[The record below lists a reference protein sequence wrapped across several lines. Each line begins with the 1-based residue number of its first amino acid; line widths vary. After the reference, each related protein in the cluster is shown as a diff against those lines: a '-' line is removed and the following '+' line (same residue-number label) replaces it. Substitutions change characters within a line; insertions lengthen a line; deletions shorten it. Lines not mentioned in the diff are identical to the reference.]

1 MIRRLVAVLLVAGVA
16 WTGGRVLAADAPQPL
31 YTRLMEKYPAP
42 DLARIKSTM
51 LKFLI
56 DADKVKPV
64 PEQAFP
70 ELWARIKASA
80 AKNGFVIQE
89 RKEDTFQTEPSYQ
102 EYLDTADQALWAK
115 GYLIRI
121 IKFTST
127 GKTASRHGLGSVKRG
142 GGDMVELTFKNI
154 RPDFKATLLTPLA
167 VAGVDEVKRK
177 PENNVGIGYDGQLS
191 CYVEN
196 TASFYVALDD
206 SRELRLGDF
215 TRYLPELGGLGI
227 PAGTVLQVKRAYSLE
242 VDPGS
247 VQLAGAKK
255 PVRISIAAWSATP
268 GGKPFLYDFS
278 VTYKFKD
285 FYADARTHASGE
297 RFLAEAIY
305 KGLADVG
312 TDDEAKWCGSK
323 VRKFMNWPMPRP

>member
-1 MIRRLVAVLLVAGVA
+1 
-16 WTGGRVLAADAPQPL
+16 
-31 YTRLMEKYPAP
+31 
-42 DLARIKSTM
+42 M

-56 DADKVKPV
+56 DADKVKPT

-70 ELWARIKASA
+70 QIWARIKTSA
-80 AKNGFVIQE
+80 AKTGLIIHE
-89 RKEDTFQTEPSYQ
+89 RKEDTFQAEASYQ

-127 GKTASRHGLGSVKRG
+127 GKTESRHGLGSVKMG
-142 GGDMVELTFKNI
+142 GGDMVELTFKAI
-154 RPDFKATLLTPLA
+154 LPDFKATLLTPLA
-167 VAGVDEVKRK
+167 VAGQDDVKRK
-177 PENNVGIGYDGQLS
+177 PENNIGIGYDGQLS

-196 TASFYVALDD
+196 TASFYTALDD
-206 SRELRLGDF
+206 SRPLRLGDF
-215 TRYLPELGGLGI
+215 TKFLPELGKLGI
-227 PAGTVLQVKRAYSLE
+227 SADAALQVKRAYSLE

-255 PVRISIAAWSATP
+255 PVRISMAAWSATP

-285 FYADARTHASGE
+285 FYDDAQTHASGE

-305 KGLADVG
+305 KGLADMG

-323 VRKFMNWPMPRP
+323 VRKFMNWPMPMPKP

>member
-1 MIRRLVAVLLVAGVA
+1 MIRKLLAGLLVAGTLA
-16 WTGGRVLAADAPQPL
+16 TGGRAADPPKPL
-31 YTRLMEKYPAP
+31 YAKLMEQYPAP
-42 DLARIKSTM
+42 DLARIGSTM
-51 LKFLI
+51 IKFLI
-56 DADKVKPV
+56 DADKVKPT
-64 PEQAFP
+64 PQQAFP
-70 ELWARIKASA
+70 ELWGRIKASA
-80 AKNGFVIQE
+80 ASNGFTITDRE
-89 RKEDTFQTEPSYQ
+89 EDAFQAEDSYQ
-102 EYLDTADQALWAK
+102 EYLDTADQAVWKK

-127 GKTASRHGLGSVKRG
+127 GKTESRHGLGSVKKG
-142 GGDMVELTFKNI
+142 GGNTVELTFKSI
-154 RPDFKATLLTPLA
+154 LPDFKATLRTPLA

-177 PENNVGIGYDGQLS
+177 PEDNIGIGYDGQLA

-196 TASFYVALDD
+196 TASFYVDLDD
-206 SRELRLGDF
+206 SRELTLGDF
-215 TRYLPELGGLGI
+215 IKYLPELGSLGI
-227 PAGTVLQVKRAYSLE
+227 PASARLQVKRAYSLE

-247 VQLAGAKK
+247 VQFEGLKK
-255 PVRISIAAWSATP
+255 PVRISMAAWSTTP

-285 FYADARTHASGE
+285 FYNEAKTHASAE

-323 VRKFMNWPMPRP
+323 VRKFLNQPMPRP